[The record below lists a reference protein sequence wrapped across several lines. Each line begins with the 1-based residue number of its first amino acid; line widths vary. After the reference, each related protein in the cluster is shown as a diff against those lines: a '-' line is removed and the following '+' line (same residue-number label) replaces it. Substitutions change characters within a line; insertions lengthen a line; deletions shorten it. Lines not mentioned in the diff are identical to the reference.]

1 MIDEF
6 TSFLILCLLLILA
19 LKKRYSFFNSCC
31 PKVAPDNFCKLKKK
45 CSQNFFR
52 ELSTLHTCRLP
63 ITHDNSNLKGKSKKV
78 LVIGSSKKTAR
89 SKQKTLLAYKYFN
102 HIYL

>member
-6 TSFLILCLLLILA
+6 TSFLILCLLLIPA
-19 LKKRYSFFNSCC
+19 LTKLYRFFNSCC

-45 CSQNFFR
+45 CSQDFFSR
-52 ELSTLHTCRLP
+52 IVDFAYLSTP
-63 ITHDNSNLKGKSKKV
+63 DNSRTARKAR
-78 LVIGSSKKTAR
+78 VIGSSKKTAR
-89 SKQKTLLAYKYFN
+89 SKKKTLLPYKHFN